1 MVSSIPKENKHFT
14 WCTNNECPMRMACGR
29 LLRNDNI
36 LPDGALTQD
45 FNPENAGDCEWFIVR
60 DILAGE
66 KDIFRGAGHRKHNL
80 HAPGGK
86 TRKRATPEE
95 LGIARPDLKVKRH
108 IRMGFDI
115 NKSADPRPNEEE
127 DNDQ

>member
-14 WCTNNECPMRMACGR
+14 WCTNNECPCRMACGR
-29 LLRNDNI
+29 LKRTA
-36 LPDGALTQD
+36 LPEGALEER
-45 FNPENAGDCEWFIVR
+45 FEGGSDCEWFIVR

-115 NKSADPRPNEEE
+115 NKSADPRPSEEE
-127 DNDQ
+127 DNNQ